1 MNAPLAVLLRNGTH
15 AAATTRLAL
24 KAEQLAISYV
34 RSPIQIPQ
42 VQGNPTI
49 FDLGQV
55 RPAMTL
61 SGLVDNIGTSLNQTT
76 ANYGYNMEALPI
88 TDSDDLEKT
97 YYVPYKNYLESKL
110 VTWLTDDGYEVQL
123 EIGDATRP
131 EYLVTQLAE
140 ALDNSETGVDVDSTD
155 GFLVGQVLLI
165 ESEQM
170 TITAISGNTFT
181 VARGANSTSAVTHV
195 DNTAVS
201 LDGPATGGGLY
212 PVAIQQVQFTQT
224 PGTED
229 RWMYSISF
237 VSKLRTGITF

>member
-1 MNAPLAVLLRNGTH
+1 MNAPLAILLRNGTH
-15 AAATTRLAL
+15 AAATNRLAL
-24 KAEQLAISYV
+24 KAEQLAITYV

-55 RPAMTL
+55 RPALTV
-61 SGLVDNIGTSLNQTT
+61 SGLVDNIGTSLDQTT
-76 ANYGYNMEALPI
+76 ANYGYNMEALTI
-88 TDSDDLEKT
+88 SGQT

-170 TITAISGNTFT
+170 TITAISDNTFT

-201 LDGPATGGGLY
+201 LDGPATGGGIYL
-212 PVAIQQVQFTQT
+212 VAVQQVQFTQT

-237 VSKLRTGITF
+237 VAKLRNGITF

>member
-15 AAATTRLAL
+15 AAATVRLAL
-24 KAEQLAISYV
+24 KAEQLAITYV

-61 SGLVDNIGTSLNQTT
+61 SGLVDNIGTSLDQTT
-76 ANYGYNMEALPI
+76 ANYGYNMEALTI
-88 TDSDDLEKT
+88 SGQT

-110 VTWLTDDGYEVQL
+110 VTWLTDDGYEVQV
-123 EIGDATRP
+123 EIGDATTP
-131 EYLVTQLAE
+131 DYSGSGT
-140 ALDNSETGVDVDSTD
+140 
-155 GFLVGQVLLI
+155 
-165 ESEQM
+165 
-170 TITAISGNTFT
+170 TAS
-181 VARGANSTSAVTHV
+181 
-195 DNTAVS
+195 
-201 LDGPATGGGLY
+201 TGGGIY

-237 VSKLRTGITF
+237 VAKLRTGIAF

>member
-1 MNAPLAVLLRNGTH
+1 MNAPLAILLRNGTH
-15 AAATTRLAL
+15 AAATNRLAL
-24 KAEQLAISYV
+24 KAEQLAITYV

-55 RPAMTL
+55 RPALTV
-61 SGLVDNIGTSLNQTT
+61 SGLVDNIGTSLDQTA
-76 ANYGYNMEALPI
+76 ANYGYNMEALTI
-88 TDSDDLEKT
+88 SGQT

-170 TITAISGNTFT
+170 TITAISDNTFT

-201 LDGPATGGGLY
+201 LDGPATGGGIYL
-212 PVAIQQVQFTQT
+212 VAVQQVQFTQT

-237 VSKLRTGITF
+237 VAKLRNGITF